1 MLRVCGTSVSK
12 WNKICNNKVNIGA
25 ISDSLEKCILV
36 HIKGLTFYVV
46 GYGKK
51 HMHQST
57 ISYFK
62 SLFPVGLSDIFRHF
76 QYLLCLYSL
85 YLGLWGKMFL
95 PTLYNLTWKIYLL
108 LALVFNFHYWTK
120 SLKRYHGSCLPNKTM
135 LHFVIYLIYS
145 NLYIQSPLRNQW
157 LTRSDVLSVQFPSL
171 LVNIIG
177 WPGTVYKWIVK
188 ETHTVVK

>member
-1 MLRVCGTSVSK
+1 MCNLDQNYNGILKASPFMLWVMV
-12 WNKICNNKVNIGA
+12 
-25 ISDSLEKCILV
+25 
-36 HIKGLTFYVV
+36 
-46 GYGKK
+46 K

-95 PTLYNLTWKIYLL
+95 STLYNLTWKIYLL

-120 SLKRYHGSCLPNKTM
+120 SLQRYHGSCLPNKTM
-135 LHFVIYLIYS
+135 MHFVIYLIYS

-157 LTRSDVLSVQFPSL
+157 LTRSFSLSNSL
-171 LVNIIG
+171 AC
-177 WPGTVYKWIVK
+177 W
-188 ETHTVVK
+188 